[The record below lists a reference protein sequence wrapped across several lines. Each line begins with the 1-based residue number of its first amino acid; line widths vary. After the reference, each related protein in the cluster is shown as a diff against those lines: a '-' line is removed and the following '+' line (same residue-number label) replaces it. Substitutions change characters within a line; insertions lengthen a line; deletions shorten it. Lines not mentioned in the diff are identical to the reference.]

1 MLVHAETVRRPLKPQ
16 GIRKRLNAGSGLPT
30 ARKIEGRALQG
41 LELCREFYRQCVSP
55 AITERFGKRACRVAA
70 GLAGQGSDC
79 LGYDDDISRDHDFG
93 PGCCL
98 WMTDEDFTA
107 FGSELQELYDTLPGE
122 FMGFSRN
129 VTAQASGR
137 VGVIPISR
145 FYVQFTGCPDV
156 PPNEAAWFRIPEH
169 HLASAT
175 SGEVFYDDLGEFSR
189 IRKALLPC
197 YPEDVRLKKL
207 AARVFVMA
215 QAGQYN
221 YGRIIKR
228 GDGPAAMLALD
239 ELVRAALSAVHL
251 LNKRYM
257 PYYKWAFRSARAL
270 PRLAEVVRELES
282 LYTALDAERQNI
294 IESIC
299 LHVRDALQKDGL
311 SSISESFLV
320 PQAEEIMKR
329 LKSDYL
335 KKLGVSVG

>member
-1 MLVHAETVRRPLKPQ
+1 M
-16 GIRKRLNAGSGLPT
+16 
-30 ARKIEGRALQG
+30 QG
-41 LELCREFYRQCVSP
+41 LELCREFYRQSVFP

-98 WMTDEDFTA
+98 WLTDEDFVS
-107 FGSELQELYDTLPGE
+107 FGSELQELYDSLPNE

-129 VTAQASGR
+129 ATAQASSR

-145 FYVQFTGCPDV
+145 FYIQFTGCPDV
-156 PPNEAAWFRIPEH
+156 PPNDTAWFRIQEH
-169 HLASAT
+169 HLASVT
-175 SGEVFYDDLGEFSR
+175 SGEVFCDDPGEFSR

-197 YPEDVRLKKL
+197 YPRDVRIKKL
-207 AARVFVMA
+207 AARVFVMG

-221 YGRIIKR
+221 YVRIMKR

-239 ELVRAALSAVHL
+239 EFVRAALSAVHL

-270 PRLAEVVRELES
+270 PRFIEVVRELDS
-282 LYTALDAERQNI
+282 LYSAPEVERQDI

-299 LHVRDALQKDGL
+299 LHVSGALQEEGL

-329 LKSDYL
+329 IESKYL
-335 KKLGVSVG
+335 KNLGVSVG

>member
-1 MLVHAETVRRPLKPQ
+1 M
-16 GIRKRLNAGSGLPT
+16 PT
-30 ARKIEGRALQG
+30 AWKSGGKALQG
-41 LELCREFYRQCVSP
+41 LELSREFYIQCAAP
-55 AITERFGKRACRVAA
+55 AIAERFGERACRVAA

-79 LGYDDDISRDHDFG
+79 LGFDDDISRDHDFG

-98 WMTDEDFTA
+98 WLTDNDFAA
-107 FGSELQELYDTLPGE
+107 FGRELQEIYDSLPNE

-129 VTAQASGR
+129 MTAQGSGR
-137 VGVIPISR
+137 VGVMPISR
-145 FYVQFTGCPDV
+145 FYSQFTGCPDV
-156 PPNEAAWFRIPEH
+156 PPNDAAWLRIPEH
-169 HLASAT
+169 FLAAAT
-175 SGEVFYDDLGEFSR
+175 SGEVFFDEIGEFSR

-197 YPEDVRLKKL
+197 YPRDVRFKKL
-207 AARVFVMA
+207 AARVFVMG

-239 ELVRAALSAVHL
+239 EFIRAALSAVHL

-257 PYYKWAFRSARAL
+257 PYYKWAFRSARML
-270 PRLAEVVRELES
+270 PRLAEAVRELDS
-282 LYTALDAERQNI
+282 LCSASDAERQDM

-299 LHVRDALQKDGL
+299 WRVLGALREDGL
-311 SSISESFLV
+311 TTISESFLV

-329 LKSDYL
+329 IESEYL

>member
-1 MLVHAETVRRPLKPQ
+1 M
-16 GIRKRLNAGSGLPT
+16 
-30 ARKIEGRALQG
+30 QG
-41 LELCREFYRQCVSP
+41 LELSREFYIQCAAP
-55 AITERFGKRACRVAA
+55 AIEERFGERACRVAA

-98 WMTDEDFTA
+98 WLTDEDFA
-107 FGSELQELYDTLPGE
+107 ALGPELQKLYDSLPNE

-129 VTAQASGR
+129 NTPQGSGR
-137 VGVIPISR
+137 VGVIPINR
-145 FYVQFTGCPDV
+145 FYSQFTGCPNV
-156 PPNEAAWFRIPEH
+156 PTNDAAWLRIPEH
-169 HLASAT
+169 FLAAAT
-175 SGEVFYDDLGEFSR
+175 SGEVFRDDLGEFTG

-197 YPEDVRLKKL
+197 YPRDVRIKKL
-207 AARVFVMA
+207 AARVFAMG

-221 YGRIIKR
+221 YVRIMKR

-239 ELVRAALSAVHL
+239 EFVRAALSAIHL

-257 PYYKWAFRSARAL
+257 PYYKWAFRSARTL
-270 PRLAEVVRELES
+270 PRLAEAVRELDL
-282 LYTALDAERQNI
+282 LYSALNDERQDI

-299 LHVRDALQKDGL
+299 GHVRGALSEDEL

-320 PQAEEIMKR
+320 TQAEEIMKQIE
-329 LKSDYL
+329 SDYL

>member
-1 MLVHAETVRRPLKPQ
+1 M
-16 GIRKRLNAGSGLPT
+16 
-30 ARKIEGRALQG
+30 QG
-41 LELCREFYRQCVSP
+41 LELSREFYIQCAAP
-55 AITERFGKRACRVAA
+55 AIEERFGERACRVAA

-98 WMTDEDFTA
+98 WLTDEDFA
-107 FGSELQELYDTLPGE
+107 ALGPELQKLYDSLPNE

-129 VTAQASGR
+129 NTPQGSGR

-145 FYVQFTGCPDV
+145 FYSQFTGCPDV
-156 PPNEAAWFRIPEH
+156 PPNDAAWLRIPEH
-169 HLASAT
+169 FLAAAT
-175 SGEVFYDDLGEFSR
+175 SGEVFRDDLGEFTG
-189 IRKALLPC
+189 IRKGLLPC
-197 YPEDVRLKKL
+197 YPRDVRIKKL
-207 AARVFVMA
+207 AARVFAMG

-221 YGRIIKR
+221 YVRIMKR

-239 ELVRAALSAVHL
+239 EFVRAALSAIHL

-257 PYYKWAFRSARAL
+257 PYYKWVFRSARAL
-270 PRLAEVVRELES
+270 PRLAEAVRELDL
-282 LYTALDAERQNI
+282 LYSVPNDERQDI

-299 LHVRDALQKDGL
+299 GHVRGALSEDGL

-320 PQAEEIMKR
+320 PQAEEIMKQIE
-329 LKSDYL
+329 SDYL

>member
-1 MLVHAETVRRPLKPQ
+1 M
-16 GIRKRLNAGSGLPT
+16 
-30 ARKIEGRALQG
+30 QG
-41 LELCREFYRQCVSP
+41 LELSREFYIQHAAP
-55 AITERFGKRACRVAA
+55 AISERFGDHACRVAA

-79 LGYDDDISRDHDFG
+79 LGYDDEISRDHDFG

-98 WMTDEDFTA
+98 WLTDDDFA
-107 FGSELQELYDTLPGE
+107 KFGFELQKLYDSLPGE

-129 VTAQASGR
+129 ETPQGSDR

-145 FYVQFTGCPDV
+145 FYAQFTGCPDV
-156 PPNEAAWFRIPEH
+156 PQNDASWFRIPEH
-169 HLASAT
+169 FLSAAT
-175 SGEVFYDDLGEFSR
+175 SGEVFRDDLGEFSR
-189 IRKALLPC
+189 IRKGLLPC
-197 YPEDVRLKKL
+197 YPGDVLLKKL
-207 AARVFVMA
+207 AARVFAMG

-239 ELVRAALSAVHL
+239 EFVRAALSAVHL
-251 LNKRYM
+251 LNRRYM

-270 PRLAEVVRELES
+270 PRLAEAVRELDL
-282 LYTALDAERQNI
+282 LYSSPETDRQEI

-299 LHVRDALQKDGL
+299 GRIRVTLRDDGL

-329 LKSDYL
+329 IGSDYL

>member
-1 MLVHAETVRRPLKPQ
+1 M
-16 GIRKRLNAGSGLPT
+16 
-30 ARKIEGRALQG
+30 QG
-41 LELCREFYRQCVSP
+41 LELSREFYRYSVAP
-55 AITERFGKRACRVAA
+55 AIAEQFGKLACRVAA

-98 WMTDEDFTA
+98 WMTDEDYAA
-107 FGSELQELYDTLPGE
+107 FGSELQELYVSLPNE

-137 VGVIPISR
+137 LGVIPISR
-145 FYVQFTGCPDV
+145 FYTQFTGCPDI
-156 PPNEAAWFRIPEH
+156 PPNDAAWIRIPEH

-197 YPEDVRLKKL
+197 YPRDVRLKKL

-221 YGRIIKR
+221 YVRIMKR
-228 GDGPAAMLALD
+228 GDGPAAMQALD
-239 ELVRAALSAVHL
+239 EFVRASLSAVHL

-257 PYYKWAFRSARAL
+257 PYYKWAFKSARAL
-270 PRLAEVVRELES
+270 PWLAEAVKELDS
-282 LYTALDAERQNI
+282 LYSTSEAERQNI

-299 LHVRDALQKDGL
+299 LRVRGALQEDGL

-329 LKSDYL
+329 IESDYL

>member
-1 MLVHAETVRRPLKPQ
+1 M
-16 GIRKRLNAGSGLPT
+16 
-30 ARKIEGRALQG
+30 QG
-41 LELCREFYRQCVSP
+41 LELSREFYIQHAAP
-55 AITERFGKRACRVAA
+55 AISERFGDHACRVAA

-79 LGYDDDISRDHDFG
+79 LGYDDEISRDHDFG

-98 WMTDEDFTA
+98 WLTDDDFA
-107 FGSELQELYDTLPGE
+107 KFGFELQKLYDSLPGE

-129 VTAQASGR
+129 ETPQGSDR

-145 FYVQFTGCPDV
+145 FYSQFTGCPDV
-156 PPNEAAWFRIPEH
+156 PQNDASWFRIPEH
-169 HLASAT
+169 FLSAAT
-175 SGEVFYDDLGEFSR
+175 SGEVFRDDLGEFSR
-189 IRKALLPC
+189 IRKGLLPC
-197 YPEDVRLKKL
+197 YPGDVLLKKL
-207 AARVFVMA
+207 AARVFAMG

-239 ELVRAALSAVHL
+239 EFVRAALSAVHL
-251 LNKRYM
+251 LNRRYM

-270 PRLAEVVRELES
+270 PRLAEAVRELDL
-282 LYTALDAERQNI
+282 LYSSPETDRQEI

-299 LHVRDALQKDGL
+299 VRVRVTLRDDGL

-329 LKSDYL
+329 IGSDYL